1 MTLIMYCCFV
11 NREYFSIA
19 GSIAAVNF
27 SPAPSLILGLLS
39 ALLLILYNFARGKE
53 KPVKKSAGTYS
64 SSGLHK
70 TIEKQSKLNAGAAI
84 CAATGV
90 TVNAART
97 VCARSTWRSACFIAQ
112 YLPFGLHD
120 FIYAIW

>member
-1 MTLIMYCCFV
+1 M
-11 NREYFSIA
+11 
-19 GSIAAVNF
+19 
-27 SPAPSLILGLLS
+27 
-39 ALLLILYNFARGKE
+39 
-53 KPVKKSAGTYS
+53 KKSAGTYS

-90 TVNAART
+90 TVNAAKT